1 MRRGTG
7 DGSGREMTRRMKV
20 ATGGAIVVLAVAGCS
35 QIDALAPVG
44 GAEIADLRY
53 AANEVLLEQG
63 VEILVAPVCEG
74 HGASLR
80 CVGETVD
87 EETITATL
95 TSEDGTTFELEVGGR
110 LIYSGPVQAVLDRNG
125 TVGSR

>member
-1 MRRGTG
+1 M
-7 DGSGREMTRRMKV
+7 
-20 ATGGAIVVLAVAGCS
+20 LAVAGCS